1 MRRFL
6 CSLLVGCALGLV
18 MPAHAGI
25 FADVGPFQRASKVRE
40 RLDRMAQETL
50 DRLFAQAEESRSLYD
65 RSVGYAVFDVTK
77 VSIGVTGG
85 GGTGVAVDKETGQ
98 RTYMHMGTGGL
109 NLGLGGQIF
118 QLVFLFADE
127 TNFQQFLE
135 VGWDASASAN
145 AVAGRAGANA
155 DASFS
160 NGFAVYTLTD
170 AGLMLQADL
179 SGTKYWKSKK
189 LNPPT

>member
-1 MRRFL
+1 MFR
-6 CSLLVGCALGLV
+6 ALFVTVAVALMAPV
-18 MPAHAGI
+18 QAGV
-25 FADVGPFQRASKVRE
+25 FTDVGPFQRASKVRE
-40 RLDRMAQETL
+40 RLDAMAQESL
-50 DRLFAQAEESRSLYD
+50 NRLFERAPESNSLYQKA
-65 RSVGYAVFDVTK
+65 VAYAVFDVTK

-85 GGTGVAVDKETGQ
+85 GGTGVAVDKGTGA

-109 NLGLGGQIF
+109 NLGLGGQVF
-118 QLVFLFADE
+118 QLVFLFADSA
-127 TNFQQFLE
+127 TFQQFLD

-155 DASFS
+155 EASFQ

-189 LNPPT
+189 LNPAS